1 MLFFVVSN
9 IGMIDWIDRMKNRT
23 ARLMDNERGFSL
35 IELMMSAAISSGLAT
50 VTSCPVMGKAQDQEV
65 GSRGHHM
72 SDRLANPLG
81 SSWTRNGV
89 TYRLTLLHRTVFSPP
104 WSFQRTK

>member
-50 VTSCPVMGKAQDQEV
+50 VTSCPVME
-65 GSRGHHM
+65 R
-72 SDRLANPLG
+72 
-81 SSWTRNGV
+81 
-89 TYRLTLLHRTVFSPP
+89 HRTKKLVAVGTICPTG
-104 WSFQRTK
+104 WRTL